1 MNALDWAIIAVF
13 AIGAVHGLRR
23 GAIRMVTSAV
33 ALFVGFY
40 CASVYYA
47 KAGDIA
53 STQLSIGRSVGAVIG
68 WIAVF
73 LLIFIAIGI
82 VGNAVLR
89 VIDLVH
95 LGFIDRLGGGLL
107 GAGIATML
115 AGVAVMLMAAVTPD
129 DSPLIRDSQ
138 LAPPLMAYSQ
148 KIDGFIP
155 EEAKQTYQRNR
166 DELKKYWDQ
175 SATKG
180 AGVALFPNASSSP
193 SGN

>member
-1 MNALDWAIIAVF
+1 MNALDWAIIAVL
-13 AIGAVHGLRR
+13 AIGALHGLRR
-23 GAIRMVTSAV
+23 GAIRMITAAV

-47 KAGDIA
+47 QAGEVA
-53 STQLSIGRSVGAVIG
+53 SAQLDLGRSIGAVIG

-73 LLIFIAIGI
+73 MLIFIAIGI
-82 VGNAVLR
+82 VGNAVVR
-89 VIDLVH
+89 VIDMVH
-95 LGFIDRLGGGLL
+95 LGFLDRLGGGLL
-107 GAGIATML
+107 GAAIATML
-115 AGVAVMLMAAVTPD
+115 AGVAVMLLAAVTPD
-129 DSPLIRDSQ
+129 NSPLMRDSQ
-138 LAPPLMAYSQ
+138 LAPQLMAYSQ

-175 SATKG
+175 DAAKG
-180 AGVALFPNASSSP
+180 AGLALFPSASPSP